1 MTRGADARTAPDVL
15 PRVPGHDEEVGMR
28 SRRHPARPVVALLA
42 AGALTAA
49 SSAASP
55 AVAPTAAPASTTG
68 THPHVP
74 APAYPLGT
82 LLPEPVTD
90 PDDAS
95 LRLGLAP
102 HHDLARRLNALVA
115 TSDRVSTQVVGSSVE
130 GRDLVLVT
138 LTAPEGPDEAREQ
151 DRLRDRILVDPVRA
165 ARDQELRERYKVPVL
180 ITANLHGNE
189 WEGTDAALRL
199 VEEWATSDDPD
210 VLQTLEST
218 RVHLMV
224 SANPD
229 GRVGNSRRNAAGFD
243 LNRDLL
249 TVSQPETRA
258 LRDVVVRTQP
268 AMVLDVHGY
277 VNGPL
282 VEPTTPPHGENYEY
296 DLFLKHAWPN
306 ALGIEEAIL
315 ELGLDDGDGVRP
327 PQVPLRDWDEGWDDW
342 PPIFLP
348 QYAALHG
355 AVAHTVEVPLRV
367 NNASYDLPEE
377 ELRRR
382 AAVNVDVARAAMGA
396 TLDYVRDHREELIA
410 DQVEI
415 FRRGTA
421 GEAQRPVPEGL
432 FGVVGPE
439 DVSVTE
445 YPRAYVVP
453 AGGRQRSAPAAARLV
468 RHLLDHG
475 VQVERAEAPVVVDG
489 TTYPEG
495 SWVVDLHQAR
505 RGVAHALLGQGTD
518 LSDRVETMYDIS
530 GWSLGLLWGADV
542 VPVRPGSG
550 DGWDVPRA
558 PVGTVP
564 GQGQVAPSSRGWVL
578 ELADPA
584 DVRALGQ
591 LLSWEVGA
599 TLLPDGTVHL
609 PVSAAWA
616 VEQVADDHGVH
627 LAGAS
632 AAQAEAAGTEEAAV
646 LARPPVVGVAATAE
660 ERWVLTDMGLTVRPV
675 GTDEL
680 NEGLDL
686 SDLDTLYV
694 STGLAL
700 DQLDEEA
707 RAEVRSFL
715 AEGGGLVAR
724 GAAANHLEDA
734 LDLLDVTVVAG
745 PGDANGVVAVTDEDG
760 PVAGDG
766 PGHTFVYG
774 PRWFTDLPDDV
785 HVEQRFA
792 DDPLVSGHWRPGG
805 TGPDAAAGEAVL
817 VRGTTDSG
825 GRVVLIGSEP
835 LFRAHPLGQ
844 HAVVA
849 RALLWTGL
857 LPP

>member
-1 MTRGADARTAPDVL
+1 
-15 PRVPGHDEEVGMR
+15 MR
-28 SRRHPARPVVALLA
+28 SRRRPLRPLLALLA

-55 AVAPTAAPASTTG
+55 AVPPPATTTAPTVG

-82 LLPEPVTD
+82 LLPEPVAD
-90 PDDAS
+90 PGDAS
-95 LRLGLAP
+95 LRLGLTP
-102 HHDLARRLNALVA
+102 HHDVARRLNELIA
-115 TSDRVSTQVVGSSVE
+115 TSDRVSAQVVGSSVE

-138 LTAPEGPDEAREQ
+138 LTAPESADEALEQ
-151 DRLRDRILVDPVRA
+151 EQMRDRILDDPARA
-165 ARDQELRERYKVPVL
+165 ARDRGLRERYKVPVL
-180 ITANLHGNE
+180 LTANLHGNE

-199 VEEWATSDDPD
+199 VQDWAGSDDPD
-210 VLQTLEST
+210 VLQTLETT

-229 GRVGNSRRNAAGFD
+229 GRVGNSRHNAAGFD

-258 LRDVVVRTQP
+258 LRDVVVRTRP

-277 VNGPL
+277 VNGTL

-296 DLFLKHAWPN
+296 DLFLEHAWPN
-306 ALGIEEAIL
+306 ALGIEEAVL
-315 ELGLDDGDGVRP
+315 ALGLDEDDGVRP
-327 PQVPLRDWDEGWDDW
+327 PQVPLRDWAEGWDDW

-382 AAVNVDVARAAMGA
+382 AGINVDVAHAAMGA
-396 TLDYVRDHREELIA
+396 TLDYVRDHREELLA

-415 FRRGTA
+415 FRRGVA
-421 GEAQRPVPEGL
+421 GEEQRPVPEGL

-439 DVSVTE
+439 DVSLTD

-453 AGGRQRSAPAAARLV
+453 VGDRQRSAPAAARLV

-475 VQVERAEAPVVVDG
+475 VEVERADTPVVVAG

-495 SWVVDLHQAR
+495 SWVVDLHQGR
-505 RGVAHALLGQGTD
+505 RGVANALLGPGTD
-518 LSDRVETMYDIS
+518 LSDRVEAMYDIS

-542 VPVRPGSG
+542 VPVPQGSG
-550 DGWDVPRA
+550 DGWDVPRQ
-558 PVGTVP
+558 PVGAVD
-564 GQGQVAPSSRGWVL
+564 GEGQVGSSTRGWVL

-584 DVRALGQ
+584 DVRALGD
-591 LLSWEVGA
+591 LLSLGVDV
-599 TLLPDGTVHL
+599 TVLQDGTVHL
-609 PVSAAWA
+609 PVSAGWA
-616 VEQVADDHGVH
+616 VEQVAADHGVH
-627 LAGAS
+627 LAAAS
-632 AAQAEAAGTEEAAV
+632 SAQAGAAEEDGAGR

-660 ERWVLTDMGLTVRPV
+660 ERWALTDMGLTVRPV
-675 GTDEL
+675 GTAAL
-680 NEGLDL
+680 NDGLDL
-686 SDLDTLYV
+686 SDVDTLYV
-694 STGLAL
+694 STGLAM
-700 DQLDEEA
+700 DQLDEQA

-734 LDLLDVTVVAG
+734 LDLLGVTVVAG
-745 PGDANGVVAVTDEDG
+745 PGDANGVVAVDDEDG
-760 PVAGDG
+760 PVAGDA
-766 PGHTFVYG
+766 PGHAFVYG

-785 HVEQRFA
+785 LVEQRYA
-792 DDPLVSGHWRPGG
+792 DDPVVSGHWRAGAAG
-805 TGPDAAAGEAVL
+805 GPDAAAGEALV
-817 VRGTTDSG
+817 VRGTTDEG

-835 LFRAHPLGQ
+835 LFRAHPVGQ